1 MQRRRCDNKVNPETY
16 EALMLNKKKIREL
29 YKRFSTSGI
38 AKRMAQGSFWSVLG
52 TAISKGLFILAGI
65 VCARIM
71 GKTQYGEFG
80 MVRSIINTVVAIG
93 GTGIGVTAAKFI
105 SELRET
111 NKERVA
117 SIYMLTNGFAFIV
130 GFIAAILVF
139 FGARYLSVDMLNT
152 ESLLH
157 PIQIAAIILLFVLFN
172 WAQNGTLNG
181 FEDFKSIAINNMIGS
196 TVEAVCMIIGAIF
209 WGVAGAV
216 IGLGMGYLV
225 ITICNNQAIKRN
237 LKRFKVDVKFSR
249 FDKKE
254 SRLLY
259 QFAVPATI
267 ASVLTAPVFWAIR
280 AMLVNVSD
288 YAELATYEVAD
299 QWRLITLFFPSALS
313 QIVLPILSSIGDKG
327 SSTYKNSLNAMLA
340 VNFTITIIVAII
352 VSMFS
357 KYIMSFYG
365 SAYTNVI
372 PIIFVCFSSAFVSI
386 SNVIGLAITAQGKV
400 WLALFFNLI
409 TASMTIG
416 FTYISLQNGY
426 GVNGMSFSIFASYLL
441 SAIIMLIY
449 IKMSKT
455 PIIAKNK

>member
-1 MQRRRCDNKVNPETY
+1 MQRN
-16 EALMLNKKKIREL
+16 
-29 YKRFSTSGI
+29 
-38 AKRMAQGSFWSVLG
+38 
-52 TAISKGLFILAGI
+52 
-65 VCARIM
+65 
-71 GKTQYGEFG
+71 
-80 MVRSIINTVVAIG
+80 SIIT
-93 GTGIGVTAAKFI
+93 
-105 SELRET
+105 
-111 NKERVA
+111 
-117 SIYMLTNGFAFIV
+117 
-130 GFIAAILVF
+130 
-139 FGARYLSVDMLNT
+139 
-152 ESLLH
+152 
-157 PIQIAAIILLFVLFN
+157 
-172 WAQNGTLNG
+172 
-181 FEDFKSIAINNMIGS
+181 
-196 TVEAVCMIIGAIF
+196 IF
-209 WGVAGAV
+209 
-216 IGLGMGYLV
+216 
-225 ITICNNQAIKRN
+225 NNQAIKRN
-237 LKRFKVDVKFSR
+237 LKRFQVDVKFSR

-267 ASVLTAPVFWAIR
+267 ASILTAPVFWVIR

-327 SSTYKNSLNAMLA
+327 SATYKNSLNAMLA

-352 VSMFS
+352 VSLFS

-416 FTYISLQNGY
+416 FTYISLQNGF

-449 IKMSKT
+449 IKMAKKT
-455 PIIAKNK
+455 IEVNR